1 LNRILNVHNRPAMD
15 RLKQIETFVAV
26 AAHGSLTA
34 AAQIEGVAP
43 AVVGRR
49 LDALEARLG
58 VKLMTRTTRRITL
71 TDAGNAFLED
81 GQRLVAELANAE
93 ASLSAGSVKA
103 RGHLRITAPIAFG
116 RRHVAPLVPAFTAR
130 HPELSVSLNLSD
142 RRVDIAQEGFDAAVR
157 VGDAPEAGLVSL
169 RLADDRRHC
178 VAAPGYLER
187 QGTPAHPSELARH
200 QCLGLRT
207 DDGQPGRWTFIV
219 DGRLTPVRLA
229 GRLDCNDA
237 GVLHDWCLQ
246 GLGLAWR
253 SAWEVGADIAAGRLQ
268 TVLEPFAAPPLGIYA
283 VHLPRKN
290 LPLRLRLW
298 LEFLKAR
305 LGDLAGAAG
314 AA

>member
-1 LNRILNVHNRPAMD
+1 MLDTHNPRGMD

-71 TDAGNAFLED
+71 SDVGNAFLED
-81 GQRLVAELANAE
+81 CQRLVAELANAE
-93 ASLSAGSVKA
+93 ASLGAGSVKA

-116 RRHVAPLVPAFTAR
+116 RRHVAPLVVAFTAR
-130 HPELSVSLNLSD
+130 HPEVSVSLSLSD

-157 VGDAPEAGLVSL
+157 VGGVGDAPEAALVSL

-178 VAAPGYLER
+178 VAAPAYLER

-207 DDGQPGRWTFIV
+207 DDGQPGRWTFMV
-219 DGRLTPVRLA
+219 DGRLTPLRPA
-229 GRLDCNDA
+229 GRLDCND
-237 GVLHDWCLQ
+237 GPVLHDWCLQ
-246 GLGLAWR
+246 GLGIAWR
-253 SAWEVGADIAAGRLQ
+253 SAWEVSADVAAGRLQ
-268 TVLEPFAAPPLGIYA
+268 TVLEPFAAPPPGIYA

-305 LGDLAGAAG
+305 LGEVAAAPS